1 MDLALATTHIAQVH
15 FDHDIAKFLKFD
27 YLNDRNQNKAIQ
39 PSVHLVFL
47 TNKQNK
53 IWGLLYL

>member
-1 MDLALATTHIAQVH
+1 MAQVH

-39 PSVHLVFL
+39 PSLHLLFL